1 MAKYLHPDVLDNG
14 LQHIIDQC
22 SGNVDMLL
30 ITSYA
35 QGQAYATVD
44 SNKVMTIDLVAGDF
58 TLGNQGTGRKLT
70 VAEKSGTASGSA
82 SSPDLHVAIVDA
94 ATSKV
99 LAVTDDTG
107 DADITIGDPKTLPT
121 FDIRMNQPV

>member
-94 ATSKV
+94 VASKV